1 MTFMFVQV
9 IVYREFY
16 DILLN
21 GNCKFCNMADKV

>member
-16 DILLN
+16 DIHLN
-21 GNCKFCNMADKV
+21 VSCKFCNMTDKF

>member
-1 MTFMFVQV
+1 MTFMSDQV

-21 GNCKFCNMADKV
+21 GSCKYCNMTDKV